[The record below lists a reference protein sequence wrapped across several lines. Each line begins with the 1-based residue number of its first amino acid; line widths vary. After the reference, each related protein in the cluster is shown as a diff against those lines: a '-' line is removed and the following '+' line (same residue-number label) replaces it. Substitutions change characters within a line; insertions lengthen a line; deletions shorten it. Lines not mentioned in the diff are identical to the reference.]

1 MDKIAQLIN
10 KNIRL
15 ALVCLLLAVV
25 SLALIAGKLMSSANE
40 VERLAMLNNEAE
52 RRSIE
57 IMSQTMNGKLIGSAA
72 LLGLVDAD
80 IKREARGELL
90 PNSPAVQRLLATIAR
105 FPDVDGALI
114 VGNDG
119 IIKSSVAQGKS
130 STGSDVKFRPYF
142 EMAMK
147 GKESV
152 YAAVGTTS
160 GRRQLYF
167 AAPLHAG
174 DTSDTPSIGAVV
186 VRASL
191 GPIDRLLSGKSD
203 IALLLSPQG
212 VVFACSRDEWIGYL
226 AGAATPERMK
236 AIRELKQ
243 FGNMFESKEPNILP
257 IGSVDGLHNYDGRR
271 FAVVSAKVQWNDP
284 HGEWKL
290 LLMEDLSRTVPAIH
304 FKAAAITGVISLLFA
319 LLAFLFLRSHYAQ
332 ILVAREGRQ
341 YAADLELSGKN
352 REQLSHLSLHL
363 QQVTGT
369 AELGKV
375 FLAETYKILGMLQ
388 GVIYAF
394 TDEDEQMFRLIA
406 QFACRETPLSE
417 LAPGAGLLGQC
428 ALERCTKV
436 IDTDDGKLYAIR
448 SGLGEALPAAV
459 IITPILLNNRL
470 LGVMEIATLTV
481 PGQIEIELF
490 EEMARLLAINLEI
503 AGRTE
508 RTEAALAAAKETK
521 LKLERLDDAERFNR
535 LAQDRE
541 QRILELK
548 GEVNKLSAKLGQTEV
563 YSTTLIETVGEHH
576 VDLHPDYRPGD
587 YALDEKPPELGDLVD
602 LNELQQLFSGFCDS
616 IGIAAAIIDLKGN
629 VLASSRWQRACTDFH
644 RVNTDS
650 CARCIESD
658 TELALKLNDG
668 TDFTMYTCKNG
679 LTDCASPIILDKR
692 HLANVFI
699 GQFHLNPPDLN
710 FFAEQARLFGYP
722 EADYLKAVNEAPVM
736 DERRLP
742 TILGFLTGFARMVG
756 NIALAKHRADEA
768 QAGLERQARLLKSE
782 RVAAMSLAEDAER
795 ARRALEAQ
803 SKESNL

>member
-1 MDKIAQLIN
+1 MNKIAQLVN
-10 KNIRL
+10 KNSRL
-15 ALVCLLLAVV
+15 SLVCMLLAVV
-25 SLALIAGKLMSSANE
+25 ALALIAGKLMSCANE
-40 VERLAMLNNEAE
+40 VERLAMLDSEAE

-72 LLGLVDAD
+72 LLGLIDAD

-90 PNSPAVQRLLATIAR
+90 PNSPSVERLLATIAR
-105 FPDVDGALI
+105 FPDVDGALV

-174 DTSDTPSIGAVV
+174 ETPDTPAIGAVV
-186 VRASL
+186 ARASL
-191 GPIDRLLSGKSD
+191 EPIDKMLSGKAG

-212 VVFACSRDEWIGYL
+212 VVFAGSRAEWIGYL

-236 AIRELKQ
+236 AIRDLKQ
-243 FGNMFESKEPNILP
+243 FGNMFEAKEPNILP
-257 IGSVDGLHNYDGRR
+257 IGSDDGLHNFDGRR

-284 HGEWKL
+284 HGDWKL
-290 LLMEDLSRTVPAIH
+290 LLIEDLSRTVPAIH
-304 FKAAAITGVISLLFA
+304 FKAAAVTGVLSLLIM
-319 LLAFLFLRSHYAQ
+319 LLILLFLRSHYAQ
-332 ILVAREGRQ
+332 MMVAREGRE
-341 YAADLELSGKN
+341 YAAALELSGKY
-352 REQLSHLSLHL
+352 REQLSHLSLQL
-363 QQVTGT
+363 QQTTET
-369 AELGKV
+369 AGLGQV
-375 FLAETYKILGMLQ
+375 FLAEAHKMLGMLQ
-388 GVIYAF
+388 GIIYAF
-394 TDEDEQMFRLIA
+394 TDEDEQTLRLIA
-406 QFACRETPLSE
+406 QYACRETPPAV
-417 LAPGAGLLGQC
+417 LALGAGLLGQC
-428 ALERCTKV
+428 ALERSTKV
-436 IDTDDGKLYAIR
+436 IDTDSGDLFAIR
-448 SGLGEALPAAV
+448 SGLGETLPAAV
-459 IITPILLNNRL
+459 IMTPILLNNRL
-470 LGVMEIATLTV
+470 LGVMEIATLVV
-481 PGQIEIELF
+481 PGQAECELF
-490 EEMARLLAINLEI
+490 EEMAKLLAINLEI
-503 AGRTE
+503 VGRSE
-508 RTEAALAAAKETK
+508 RTEAALAAEKQTK
-521 LKLERLDDAERFNR
+521 QKLERLDDAERFNR

-548 GEVNKLSAKLGQTEV
+548 GEVNKLCAKLGQAEV

-576 VDLHPDYRPGD
+576 VDLHPDYRSGD
-587 YALDEKPPELGDLVD
+587 YSWDEQPPELGDLVD
-602 LNELQQLFSGFCDS
+602 LSELQKLFSSFCDS

-644 RVNTDS
+644 RVNAES

-668 TDFTMYTCKNG
+668 ADFTMYTCKNG
-679 LTDCASPIILDKR
+679 LTDCASPIILDRR

-699 GQFHLNPPDLN
+699 GQFHLNPPDLP

-722 EADYLKAVNEAPVM
+722 EAEYLKAVNEAPVM
-736 DERRLP
+736 DEQRLP
-742 TILGFLTGFARMVG
+742 TILGFLTGFARMVAS
-756 NIALAKHRADEA
+756 IALAKHRADEA
-768 QAGLERQARLLKSE
+768 QVGLERQAKLLKSE

-803 SKESNL
+803 NKESNL